1 MNNDALVA
9 KIDVDRRQFRSTRTS
24 MQTESHTLKKEK
36 ELMAKIQELRS
47 LRSLLQASQAVPKP
61 ISVRNFP
68 TNMQY
73 LTPFRKMF
81 IPLTQLL
88 FFGFGD

>member
-36 ELMAKIQELRS
+36 ELRYGHLGEDSSGEEEVDGK
-47 LRSLLQASQAVPKP
+47 
-61 ISVRNFP
+61 
-68 TNMQY
+68 
-73 LTPFRKMF
+73 
-81 IPLTQLL
+81 
-88 FFGFGD
+88 